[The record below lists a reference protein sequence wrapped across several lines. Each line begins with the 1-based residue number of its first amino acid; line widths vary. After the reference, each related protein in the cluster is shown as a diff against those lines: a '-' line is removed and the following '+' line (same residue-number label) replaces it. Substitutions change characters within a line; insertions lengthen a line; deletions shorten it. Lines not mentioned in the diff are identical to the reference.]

1 MEWMPFYLQ
10 AESGAGKAPPSCR
23 PGAAVRPA
31 SAAKNALRPFGIS
44 APLRGAKHRDR
55 RRARRRK
62 TEFGAHGQ
70 PAQKRPLTP
79 FRPHFSTIRHFG
91 LEACRHAQ
99 KCADYSARPCAP
111 RARAPLYFFPCGS
124 AERLSRPAR
133 ESDGRRQPS
142 DEKKK
147 PAALCMPN
155 VLSPLPRRGEESSSG
170 NRGFG
175 RRPKRLESAARR
187 ARAQARCADQ
197 GKQLFF

>member
-1 MEWMPFYLQ
+1 MPPGRRRPPGKRGKKCAAPVRHKRAPARRQ
-10 AESGAGKAPPSCR
+10 AP
-23 PGAAVRPA
+23 RPA
-31 SAAKNALRPFGIS
+31 PRSTPKNRIWRAWAACAEAPIDALSFTFLDNSALRT
-44 APLRGAKHRDR
+44 RGV
-55 RRARRRK
+55 
-62 TEFGAHGQ
+62 
-70 PAQKRPLTP
+70 P
-79 FRPHFSTIRHFG
+79 
-91 LEACRHAQ
+91 
-99 KCADYSARPCAP
+99 PCAKVRGLFCAALRSPGP
-111 RARAPLYFFPCGS
+111 RTPIFFPCGS

-175 RRPKRLESAARR
+175 RRPNRLESAARR